1 GAVAQVQRRAGVL
14 LKTAAAEAAA
24 RAGDI
29 VADGAVAECQ
39 AALVVNAASSRTDTQ
54 SVGDG
59 QPGDGRV
66 RREIMEYPKGSVAID
81 RKIGCAGAI
90 DSHVMRDRKF
100 AAGEQDRAGTACGVD
115 GVAVRRACEAGAER
129 AGAAVRSA
137 GDGAGVRL
145 YGDCC
150 GEKERRGN
158 KRRRASTG
166 RAVKGGFKR
175 GKSFHLTKP

>member
-1 GAVAQVQRRAGVL
+1 
-14 LKTAAAEAAA
+14 
-24 RAGDI
+24 
-29 VADGAVAECQ
+29 
-39 AALVVNAASSRTDTQ
+39 
-54 SVGDG
+54 
-59 QPGDGRV
+59 
-66 RREIMEYPKGSVAID
+66 
-81 RKIGCAGAI
+81 
-90 DSHVMRDRKF
+90 
-100 AAGEQDRAGTACGVD
+100 D

-175 GKSFHLTKP
+175 GKSFHLTKPMRKKADQNGHLFCFCRGTLIKMRAIRLAWLLPRNLTLPKFSARGVRVMGMRQPA